1 MAAVKTTVALFIER
15 AIRAGAHWMTDRE
28 LHLNQAQLCVIP
40 VSSET
45 TPRATRR
52 RTS

>member
-1 MAAVKTTVALFIER
+1 MAAVKTMVALFIDR
-15 AIRAGAHWMTDRE
+15 AIRAGAQRMTDRG
-28 LHLNQAQLCVIP
+28 LHLNQAQLCMIP

-45 TPRATRR
+45 NPRATRR

>member
-1 MAAVKTTVALFIER
+1 MAAVKTIVALFIDR
-15 AIRAGAHWMTDRE
+15 AIRAGARMTDRE

>member
-1 MAAVKTTVALFIER
+1 MATVNARVALYIDR
-15 AIRAGAHWMTDRE
+15 AIRAVAHRVTDRE
-28 LHLNQAQLCVIP
+28 LHLNQAQLCMIP